1 MPLKQPYRL
10 SLSRVFIIAASS
22 LHYSVNTLPLTLQK
36 RLDDTFKAIPGLSFK
51 LNANNRQKTVHYL
64 LSKSPKCMI
73 EKNFVNWHDVINN
86 SLSKHRSNN
95 DNPLTQENLIK
106 VLKEYKNKIS
116 AIIYVHR
123 QNTPNIYGRLV
134 ETGILTINVTKHH
147 LKSKIKASNKELIR
161 KLKLI
166 HPPAFLEIKNLRL
179 IRRYF
184 PNLCELINKVKSR
197 RPSSRKR
204 KADKQNIS
212 QMTTVEEYLTFVRH
226 YKS

>member
-1 MPLKQPYRL
+1 M
-10 SLSRVFIIAASS
+10 VFIIAASS
-22 LHYSVNTLPLTLQK
+22 LHHSVNTLPLTLQK
-36 RLDDTFKAIPGLSFK
+36 RLDDIFKAVPGLSFN

-64 LSKSPKCMI
+64 LSNSPKCMI
-73 EKNFVNWHDVINN
+73 EKDFIIWHEVINN

-95 DNPLTQENLIK
+95 DNPLTPESLIK
-106 VLKEYKNKIS
+106 ILEEYKNKIS

-134 ETGILTINVTKHH
+134 ETGIITTNVTKH
-147 LKSKIKASNKELIR
+147 LISKRKTSNKELIR

-166 HPPAFLEIKNLRL
+166 QPPAFLEIKNLRI

-184 PNLCELINKVKSR
+184 PNLSKFINKVKSR

-204 KADKQNIS
+204 KADKQKIS

-226 YKS
+226 YKP

>member
-1 MPLKQPYRL
+1 
-10 SLSRVFIIAASS
+10 
-22 LHYSVNTLPLTLQK
+22 
-36 RLDDTFKAIPGLSFK
+36 
-51 LNANNRQKTVHYL
+51 
-64 LSKSPKCMI
+64 MI
-73 EKNFVNWHDVINN
+73 EKNFLFLHDVINN
-86 SLSKHRSNN
+86 SSSKHRSNN
-95 DNPLTQENLIK
+95 GNPLTPESLIK
-106 VLKEYKNKIS
+106 ILKEFKNKIS

-134 ETGILTINVTKHH
+134 ETGILTINVTKH
-147 LKSKIKASNKELIR
+147 LISKRKAINKELIR

-166 HPPAFLEIKNLRL
+166 HPPAFLEIKNLRI

-184 PNLCELINKVKSR
+184 PNLSELINKIKSR

-204 KADKQNIS
+204 KADKQKIS

>member
-1 MPLKQPYRL
+1 M
-10 SLSRVFIIAASS
+10 VFIIAASS
-22 LHYSVNTLPLTLQK
+22 LHHSINTLPLTLQK
-36 RLDDTFKAIPGLSFK
+36 RLDDTFKAVPGLSFN
-51 LNANNRQKTVHYL
+51 LNANNRQKTVQYL
-64 LSKSPKCMI
+64 LSNSPKCMI
-73 EKNFVNWHDVINN
+73 EKNFLFLHDVINN
-86 SLSKHRSNN
+86 SSNKHRSNN
-95 DNPLTQENLIK
+95 GNPLTPESLIK
-106 VLKEYKNKIS
+106 ILKEFKNKIS

-134 ETGILTINVTKHH
+134 ETGILTINVTKH
-147 LKSKIKASNKELIR
+147 LISKRKAINKELIR

-166 HPPAFLEIKNLRL
+166 HPPAFLEIKNLRI

-184 PNLCELINKVKSR
+184 PNLSELINKIKSR

-204 KADKQNIS
+204 KADKQKIS

>member
-1 MPLKQPYRL
+1 M
-10 SLSRVFIIAASS
+10 VFIIAASS
-22 LHYSVNTLPLTLQK
+22 LHHSVSTLPLTLQK
-36 RLDDTFKAIPGLSFK
+36 RLDDTFKAVPGLSFN
-51 LNANNRQKTVHYL
+51 LNANNRQNTAQYL
-64 LSKSPKCMI
+64 LRNSPKCMV
-73 EKNFVNWHDVINN
+73 ERNFIIWHDVINN

-95 DNPLTQENLIK
+95 DNPLTPESLIK
-106 VLKEYKNKIS
+106 ILEEYKNKIS

-134 ETGILTINVTKHH
+134 ETGILTINVTKH
-147 LKSKIKASNKELIR
+147 LISKKRASNKELIR
-161 KLKLI
+161 KIKLI
-166 HPPAFLEIKNLRL
+166 HPPAFLEIKNLKI

-184 PNLCELINKVKSR
+184 PNLSELINKVKRR

-204 KADKQNIS
+204 KADKQKIS

>member
-1 MPLKQPYRL
+1 
-10 SLSRVFIIAASS
+10 
-22 LHYSVNTLPLTLQK
+22 
-36 RLDDTFKAIPGLSFK
+36 
-51 LNANNRQKTVHYL
+51 
-64 LSKSPKCMI
+64 MI
-73 EKNFVNWHDVINN
+73 EKNFLIWHDVINN
-86 SLSKHRSNN
+86 SSSKHRSNN
-95 DNPLTQENLIK
+95 DSPLTPESLIK
-106 VLKEYKNKIS
+106 ILKEFKNKIS

-134 ETGILTINVTKHH
+134 ETGILTINVTKH
-147 LKSKIKASNKELIR
+147 LISKRKAINKELIR

-166 HPPAFLEIKNLRL
+166 HPPAFLEIKNLRI

-184 PNLCELINKVKSR
+184 PNLSELINKIKSR

>member
-1 MPLKQPYRL
+1 M
-10 SLSRVFIIAASS
+10 VFIIAASS
-22 LHYSVNTLPLTLQK
+22 LHHSVNTLPLTLQK
-36 RLDDTFKAIPGLSFK
+36 RLDDTFKAVPGLSFS
-51 LNANNRQKTVHYL
+51 LNANNRQKTVQYL
-64 LSKSPKCMI
+64 LSNSPKCMV
-73 EKNFVNWHDVINN
+73 ERNFMIWHDVINN

-95 DNPLTQENLIK
+95 DNPLTQESLIK
-106 VLKEYKNKIS
+106 NLEEYKNKIS

-134 ETGILTINVTKHH
+134 ETGILPINVTKQ
-147 LKSKIKASNKELIR
+147 LISKRKASNKELIR

-166 HPPAFLEIKNLRL
+166 HPPAFLEIKNLRI

-184 PNLCELINKVKSR
+184 PNLSKLINKIKSR

-204 KADKQNIS
+204 KADKQKIS